1 MVATV
6 RLDTELS
13 QTLDDLVSTVKKKKS
28 DIIRE
33 AIKMYAQ
40 NLENSKKSRLQKAIG
55 KSLKADF
62 QEHKDMED
70 SLNDGL

>member
-13 QTLDDLVSTVKKKKS
+13 QTLDDLVSIVKKKKS

-40 NLENSKKSRLQKAIG
+40 NLENSKKSRLRKAID

-62 QEHKDMED
+62 QEHQDMED